1 METNGSMLKNY
12 EINTDPK
19 IIIYVE
25 ADINDG
31 DCVGSISEMDLTQ
44 ENLDYL
50 RVIQNIYCNDFVTD
64 NWREYNPFSKYG
76 IGDDCYDEY
85 DEDDDDFYD
94 DEDDDAGE
102 EELSPEENEL
112 MRKKLELIYYFM
124 ESYLPPSP
132 QDDANCHYVKKFRV
146 FIISPEHSGE
156 LMYEDVTDEEIVR
169 VWEANK

>member
-12 EINTDPK
+12 EIKTDPK

-31 DCVGSISEMDLTQ
+31 DCVGSISEKDLTQ

-50 RVIQNIYCNDFVTD
+50 RVITNIYCNDFVTD
-64 NWREYNPFSKYG
+64 NWRKWNPFSKYG
-76 IGDDCYDEY
+76 IGDDEY
-85 DEDDDDFYD
+85 DEDDDD
-94 DEDDDAGE
+94 ACE

-132 QDDANCHYVKKFRV
+132 QDDANCHSVKEFRV

-156 LMYEDVTDEEIVR
+156 LMCEDVTDEEIVR
-169 VWEANK
+169 VWEANTKK